1 MLVNV
6 LVQLLHIKSEM
17 IEVYFSYSKQTTEF
31 FFYKEMYVLI
41 DDPSL
46 LRYSLIQD
54 FKQKEE
60 DVVKGVLEKINK
72 EAVVK
77 IINVHSVENRRF
89 LICLYY
95 CVPIVAIVCICIIVY
110 VLLYR
115 YRKEKQ
121 DNVYLLS

>member
-1 MLVNV
+1 
-6 LVQLLHIKSEM
+6 
-17 IEVYFSYSKQTTEF
+17 
-31 FFYKEMYVLI
+31 MYVLI

-46 LRYSLIQD
+46 LRYSLIQE

-60 DVVKGVLEKINK
+60 DIVKGVLERINK

-77 IINVHSVENRRF
+77 IMNVHSVENRRF

-95 CVPIVAIVCICIIVY
+95 CVPIVVIVCICISVY